1 MACEGEVS
9 PSRAVPSKHFQD
21 VGLLE
26 GISEVEDRGCGSP
39 WSSFLF
45 PLKERLGLPHLLSA
59 VGLVRDHWA
68 FTFVRNLYKHLP

>member
-1 MACEGEVS
+1 MACQGEVS

-45 PLKERLGLPHLLSA
+45 PLKERLGCHI
-59 VGLVRDHWA
+59 
-68 FTFVRNLYKHLP
+68 F